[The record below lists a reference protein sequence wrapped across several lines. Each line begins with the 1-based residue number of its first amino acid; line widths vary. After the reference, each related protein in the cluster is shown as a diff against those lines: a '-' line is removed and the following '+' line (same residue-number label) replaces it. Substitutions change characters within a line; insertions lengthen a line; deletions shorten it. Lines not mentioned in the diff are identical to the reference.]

1 MADPSPADLGFR
13 MPAEWTPQA
22 AVWLS
27 WPLNPVTWRDRREAL
42 LSAYARF
49 AAAISHHEPVRI
61 NCAIEHQSKA
71 RDDLRAAGANLARV
85 EFFDI
90 PTNDAW
96 CRDHGPVFTRHR
108 ETGEVAVV
116 DFTFNAWGGKFPPWD
131 LDDAV
136 PARVAEHL
144 RLRRFV
150 IPMICEGGAL
160 EVNGEG
166 LLLTTESV
174 LLNPNRNT
182 GWDKARTESMLRGAL
197 GVDDILWLPSGL
209 LGDDTDGHID
219 TLTRFFRP
227 DAVLTVHDDDP
238 SNANHATLARNTRI
252 LEAFR
257 TRAGN
262 RLEVVRLPN
271 PDPIRVDNWRQ
282 EVLPPSYANFLIVN
296 DAVIVPTYRQPAKD
310 DAALATLARC
320 YPGRA
325 IVPVDCHDIVLEGGA
340 LHCLSQQQPL

>member
-1 MADPSPADLGFR
+1 MVDPSPAELGFR

-42 LSAYARF
+42 LTAYARF

-61 NCAIEHQSKA
+61 NCVVAEQ
-71 RDDLRAAGANLARV
+71 AGAREHLRNAGADPARV

-150 IPMICEGGAL
+150 IPMICEGGGL

-174 LLNPNRNT
+174 LLNANRNT

-197 GVDDILWLPSGL
+197 GVDDVLWLPSGL

-227 DAVLTVHDDDP
+227 DAVLTVHEDDP
-238 SNANHATLARNTRI
+238 SNANHATLARNTSI

-257 TRAGN
+257 NRAGK

-296 DAVIVPTYRQPAKD
+296 DAVIAPTYRQPAKD